1 MNVIRLL
8 ILLVAFSCN
17 HAHASSFDDTFKNSI
32 VLNTSTWR
40 FEIPKDQVVKI
51 SDFIAIKEDGVSSE
65 ALPNLTRL
73 PEGTAVMYQVD
84 GVCMDPVSIVEKFS
98 ESGKIS
104 MLGKKHSQET
114 KDLIGLKNSIAQK
127 GEKNSQFGTIWIT
140 NGIKPIKI
148 KKDDVIPEG
157 YIRGK
162 KFIKALDEKTFEEFN
177 KKVYND

>member
-1 MNVIRLL
+1 MVELK
-8 ILLVAFSCN
+8 
-17 HAHASSFDDTFKNSI
+17 SSKLKTR
-32 VLNTSTWR
+32 VR
-40 FEIPKDQVVKI
+40 FP
-51 SDFIAIKEDGVSSE
+51 SPA
-65 ALPNLTRL
+65 P
-73 PEGTAVMYQVD
+73 
-84 GVCMDPVSIVEKFS
+84 
-98 ESGKIS
+98 
-104 MLGKKHSQET
+104 SQET

-162 KFIKALDEKTFEEFN
+162 KFIKALDEKSFEEFN

>member
-1 MNVIRLL
+1 MNKRYGDDWR
-8 ILLVAFSCN
+8 
-17 HAHASSFDDTFKNSI
+17 SFLGKKAGAAQFAKN
-32 VLNTSTWR
+32 
-40 FEIPKDQVVKI
+40 
-51 SDFIAIKEDGVSSE
+51 GV
-65 ALPNLTRL
+65 NK
-73 PEGTAVMYQVD
+73 
-84 GVCMDPVSIVEKFS
+84 KFS

-114 KDLIGLKNSIAQK
+114 KYLIGLKNSIAQK

-162 KFIKALDEKTFEEFN
+162 KFIKALDEKFFEEFN